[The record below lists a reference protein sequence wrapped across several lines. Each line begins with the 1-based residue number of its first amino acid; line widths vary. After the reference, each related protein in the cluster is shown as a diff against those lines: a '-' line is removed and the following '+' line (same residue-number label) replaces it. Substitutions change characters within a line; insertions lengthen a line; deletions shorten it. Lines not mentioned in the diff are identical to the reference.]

1 MTRSP
6 SSPTMSIAS
15 ISSTSTVTPKKTRRF
30 SIVRLFSSNSSSST
44 PLSASSSSTTLNDA
58 NTPYRH
64 SMSPKTSS
72 SSSMDTMQTEIM
84 RERRKSIAALTN
96 SPRYSVSLDFR
107 PASGRRPIL
116 GGRKESAVPQVEM
129 NEKMREF
136 DELLQ
141 TRKTSTIRISL
152 TPSLLQD
159 TY

>member
-30 SIVRLFSSNSSSST
+30 SIVRLFSSNNSSST

-72 SSSMDTMQTEIM
+72 SSMDTMQTDIM

-96 SPRYSVSLDFR
+96 SPRYSMSLDFR

>member
-1 MTRSP
+1 
-6 SSPTMSIAS
+6 MSIAS
-15 ISSTSTVTPKKTRRF
+15 ISTTSTTSTVTPKKTRRF
-30 SIVRLFSSNSSSST
+30 SIVRLFSSNNNSSST
-44 PLSASSSSTTLNDA
+44 PLSASSSSATLNDD

-64 SMSPKTSS
+64 SLEPKPSSSS

-84 RERRKSIAALTN
+84 RERRKSIAALTH
-96 SPRYSVSLDFR
+96 SPRCSMSLDFR
-107 PASGRRPIL
+107 PASGRRPTL
-116 GGRKESAVPQVEM
+116 RGRKECAAPKIEM

>member
-30 SIVRLFSSNSSSST
+30 SIVRLFSSNNSSST

-96 SPRYSVSLDFR
+96 SPRYSMSLDFR

>member
-1 MTRSP
+1 M
-6 SSPTMSIAS
+6 
-15 ISSTSTVTPKKTRRF
+15 V
-30 SIVRLFSSNSSSST
+30 
-44 PLSASSSSTTLNDA
+44 
-58 NTPYRH
+58 
-64 SMSPKTSS
+64 
-72 SSSMDTMQTEIM
+72 QTEIM
-84 RERRKSIAALTN
+84 RERRKSIAALTLN
-96 SPRYSVSLDFR
+96 SSPRCSMSLDFR

-116 GGRKESAVPQVEM
+116 GSRKESAAPQAEM

>member
-1 MTRSP
+1 
-6 SSPTMSIAS
+6 MSIAS

-30 SIVRLFSSNSSSST
+30 SIVRLFSSNNSSST

-96 SPRYSVSLDFR
+96 SPRYSMSLDFR

>member
-1 MTRSP
+1 
-6 SSPTMSIAS
+6 MSIAS

-30 SIVRLFSSNSSSST
+30 SIVRLFSSNNSSST

-72 SSSMDTMQTEIM
+72 SSMDTMQTEIM

-96 SPRYSVSLDFR
+96 SPRYSMSLDFR

>member
-1 MTRSP
+1 
-6 SSPTMSIAS
+6 MSIAS
-15 ISSTSTVTPKKTRRF
+15 ISTTSTVTPKKTRRF
-30 SIVRLFSSNSSSST
+30 SIVRLFSSSNNSS
-44 PLSASSSSTTLNDA
+44 LSASSSSTTLNDA
-58 NTPYRH
+58 NTPFRH
-64 SMSPKTSS
+64 SMEPKSSSSS

-84 RERRKSIAALTN
+84 RERRKSIAALTH
-96 SPRYSVSLDFR
+96 SPRCSMNLDFR

-116 GGRKESAVPQVEM
+116 RVRKGCAAPQAEM

>member
-30 SIVRLFSSNSSSST
+30 SIVRLFSSNNSSST

-72 SSSMDTMQTEIM
+72 SSMDTMQTEIM

-96 SPRYSVSLDFR
+96 SPRYSMSLDFR